1 MDSILIL
8 IHKREHVWNV
18 SVGLLATLADARVLV
33 ELLRETVRSIA
44 LISQVF
50 IILVIILLLCV

>member
-8 IHKREHVWNV
+8 IHKREHVWNM
-18 SVGLLATLADARVLV
+18 SVGLLATLADACVLV

>member
-8 IHKREHVWNV
+8 IHKRGHVWNV